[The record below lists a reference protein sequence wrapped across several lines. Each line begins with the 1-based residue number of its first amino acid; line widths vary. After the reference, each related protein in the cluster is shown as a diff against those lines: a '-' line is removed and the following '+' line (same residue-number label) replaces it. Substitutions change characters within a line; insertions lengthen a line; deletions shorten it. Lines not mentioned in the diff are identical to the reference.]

1 MNNIVCFEMTKKE
14 LIDSEC
20 FNELPDDAE
29 IVFATN
35 GKIRMCVPMNE
46 LNLSVLK
53 EDGRTALVID
63 AIPYWYLKEGYGI
76 TLNTGAESEN

>member
-29 IVFATN
+29 IVFHQKVASGMTAIKN
-35 GKIRMCVPMNE
+35 GTLKSA
-46 LNLSVLK
+46 LNLVINDMGGTELSDYK
-53 EDGRTALVID
+53 EK
-63 AIPYWYLKEGYGI
+63 KE
-76 TLNTGAESEN
+76 AHK